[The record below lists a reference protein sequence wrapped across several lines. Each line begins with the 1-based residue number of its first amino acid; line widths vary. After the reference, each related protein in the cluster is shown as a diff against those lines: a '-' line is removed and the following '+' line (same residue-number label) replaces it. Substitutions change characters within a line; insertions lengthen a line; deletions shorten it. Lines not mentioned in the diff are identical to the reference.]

1 MLRKS
6 EKNLQLNLINDA
18 CLLQKKFL
26 PSKDGTRRG
35 VIQKK
40 KYKKHKKK
48 EKPILKL
55 IDPPFLLVEEIHL
68 SMKKTIDKKRYS
80 ERSFC

>member
-1 MLRKS
+1 M
-6 EKNLQLNLINDA
+6 
-18 CLLQKKFL
+18 LQKKFL

>member
-1 MLRKS
+1 LLRKS

>member
-1 MLRKS
+1 M
-6 EKNLQLNLINDA
+6 
-18 CLLQKKFL
+18 LQKKFL
-26 PSKDGTRRG
+26 PSKDRTRRG